1 MIVAYKIEIDIPES
15 VLLDSGY
22 TIGRWSYR
30 NAIVAAMKLAGE
42 KKADQFAEE
51 ISSREKAKASGQMD
65 IYDYAETTMA

>member
-1 MIVAYKIEIDIPES
+1 MIVTYKVEIDIPES
-15 VLLDSGY
+15 VLFDPGY
-22 TIGRWSYR
+22 AVGRWSYR

-51 ISSREKAKASGQMD
+51 ISSQEKAKANGQMD